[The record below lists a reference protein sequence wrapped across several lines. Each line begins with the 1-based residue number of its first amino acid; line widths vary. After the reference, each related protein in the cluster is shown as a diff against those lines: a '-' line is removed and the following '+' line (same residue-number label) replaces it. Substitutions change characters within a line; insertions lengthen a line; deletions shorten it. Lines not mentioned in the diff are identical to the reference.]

1 MEECKSFKGNDT
13 KFVEITEKLRSAR
26 LCTFTAEHCRLLA
39 ALKVENEAVLTTYM

>member
-26 LCTFTAEHCRLLA
+26 LCTFAAELPITGRIE
-39 ALKVENEAVLTTYM
+39 VGNETVLTTYM